1 MYRLRTV
8 YTGVSGICHIV
19 VIRRNIMSK
28 SVILC
33 GVGGQG
39 TVLASKLISYAAMAK
54 GEAVKSAETIGM
66 AQRGGSV
73 TSHVRIGEGAF
84 SPLIPEGKA
93 DVMIAFEP
101 AEAVRNLPYLKKD
114 GVVVVSKKA
123 VKPVTAS
130 LSEKV
135 YEGKDMLDYLEKKVD
150 RLVVVD
156 GEKAT
161 SNLGSSKV
169 LNVVLLGAAIASEEL
184 NITMEEIR
192 AAIREKV
199 PEKFHE
205 LNDRALDEGA
215 LLYSEGVQTVC

>member
-1 MYRLRTV
+1 
-8 YTGVSGICHIV
+8 
-19 VIRRNIMSK
+19 MSK

-54 GEAVKSAETIGM
+54 GEEVKSAETIGM

-73 TSHVRIGEGAF
+73 TSHVRMGEGAF
-84 SPLIPEGKA
+84 SPLIPEGRA

-101 AEAVRNLPYLKKD
+101 AEAVRNLAYLKQD

-130 LSEKV
+130 LSAKV
-135 YEGKDMLDYLEKKVD
+135 YEGKDMLDYLEKKVQ

-156 GEKAT
+156 GERAA
-161 SNLGSSKV
+161 SELGSSKA
-169 LNVVLLGAAIASEEL
+169 LNVVLLGAAIASNE
-184 NITMEEIR
+184 IDISMEEIR
-192 AAIREKV
+192 SAIKEKV

-205 LNDRALDEGA
+205 LNNRALDEGA
-215 LLYSEGVQTVC
+215 KLYAGSVSR

>member
-1 MYRLRTV
+1 
-8 YTGVSGICHIV
+8 
-19 VIRRNIMSK
+19 MSK

-73 TSHVRIGEGAF
+73 TSHIRIGEEAF
-84 SPLIPEGKA
+84 SPLIPKGKA

-101 AEAVRNLPYLKKD
+101 AEAVRNLDYLKED

-130 LSEKV
+130 LATKV
-135 YEGKDMLDYLEKKVD
+135 YEGQDMLDYLEKKVQ

-156 GEKAT
+156 GQQIMEE
-161 SNLGSSKV
+161 LGSAKV
-169 LNVVLLGAAIASEEL
+169 LNVVLLGAAIGCQEIDIS
-184 NITMEEIR
+184 IEEIR
-192 AAIREKV
+192 QAIREKV
-199 PEKFHE
+199 PERFYE
-205 LNDRALDEGA
+205 LNLRALQAGYD
-215 LLYSEGVQTVC
+215 LSIK

>member
-1 MYRLRTV
+1 
-8 YTGVSGICHIV
+8 
-19 VIRRNIMSK
+19 MSK

-54 GEAVKSAETIGM
+54 GEEVKSAETIGM

-93 DVMIAFEP
+93 DVMVAFEP
-101 AEAVRNLPYLKKD
+101 AEAVRNLPYLKPD

-135 YEGKDMLDYLEKKVD
+135 YEGRDMLDYLEKKVS

-156 GEKAT
+156 GEQTMAE
-161 SNLGSSKV
+161 LGSSKV
-169 LNVVLLGAAIASEEL
+169 LNVVLLGAAIASGEL
-184 NITMEEIR
+184 DITMDEIR
-192 AAIREKV
+192 CAIREKV

-205 LNDRALDEGA
+205 LNNRALEAGA
-215 LLYSEGVQTVC
+215 KLYV